1 MTFSKHALT
10 FLRGLARHN
19 DKPWFEANRV
29 RYDEFI
35 RRPMRELVEEMDDRF
50 ARFAPEIVGD
60 VRRSPFRIYR
70 DVRFSKDKS
79 PYKTH
84 AACWFFHRD
93 GKHNVG
99 REAVGGGA
107 GFYFHFSPTRSFVG
121 GGLWMPPR
129 AALNG
134 LREAIAE
141 DQKGFERVVAAPI
154 VKRRFGGL
162 GHEEMLKRT
171 PRGYAPDHPAAHWLR
186 HQSFV
191 LGRELTAKQ
200 ATSARL
206 PALLEKEYEA
216 IRPLVRWLN
225 RALGLMPASRR

>member
-1 MTFSKHALT
+1 MPFTAQSLT
-10 FLRGLARHN
+10 FLRGLARN
-19 DKPWFEANRV
+19 NEKPWFEANRV

-35 RRPMRELVEEMDDRF
+35 RRPMRELIEEMDDRLIDIK
-50 ARFAPEIVGD
+50 IVGD
-60 VRRSPFRIYR
+60 VKRSPFRIYR

-93 GKHNVG
+93 GRHNVG

-107 GFYFHFSPTRSFVG
+107 GFYFHFSPRGSFLG

-129 AALNG
+129 PALNT

-141 DQKGFERVVAAPI
+141 DLKGFERVVANPA

-162 GHEEMLKRT
+162 SDEAMLKRT
-171 PRGYAPDHPAAHWLR
+171 PRGFAPDHPAARWLKY
-186 HQSFV
+186 QSFV
-191 LGRELTAKQ
+191 LGREMSDDH
-200 ATSARL
+200 ATSVRL
-206 PALLEKEYEA
+206 PDRLERDYTA
-216 IRPLVRWLN
+216 ILPLVRWLN
-225 RALGLMPASRR
+225 RALGLMPATRR